1 MWAAAPPCRRPSA
14 KLHIAVVAVVTA
26 SPPFV
31 WDVEEDEAPEDAS
44 ILPPGADDQGPG
56 SDGEDTAQD
65 VPFNGHALEIP
76 WENSNITARVP
87 GLLGDESDG
96 EFVVES
102 ITVHTP
108 SEHKLAGRRFDMEMQ
123 ILHRG
128 QDGEI
133 MIAAAL
139 FSASHS
145 SGKLV
150 SKVADAIRRMELKQ
164 GVDKDGK
171 IPEKISLP
179 ALNFLP

>member
-1 MWAAAPPCRRPSA
+1 MWAAALPCRRPCA
-14 KLHIAVVAVVTA
+14 NLHIAVVAVVTA

-31 WDVEEDEAPEDAS
+31 WDVEEDEVPEDAE
-44 ILPPGADDQGPG
+44 ILPPGEDDQGTG
-56 SDGEDTAQD
+56 SEGEDTAQE

-96 EFVVES
+96 QFVVES

-128 QDGEI
+128 QDGEV

-139 FSASHS
+139 FSASHR

-150 SKVADAIRRMELKQ
+150 SKLADAIRRMDLKE

-171 IPEKISLP
+171 IPPKISLP